1 MSYNLIVFEVRTVV
15 YGMLDTLLVD
25 EVNESKA
32 LGLMIVIERK
42 HQHLYLTVL
51 LKNIIQLGLLH
62 CLGNILYK
70 DAGVNN
76 AIGTLT
82 FRLVLGGATGPYEI
96 LLAHGKGA
104 ALLAVNLEEAQ
115 VFANFEV
122 VLVRFAL
129 YLHESRHKL
138 LVYVLDNRWWLLKNY
153 ASALFKNLS
162 HFL

>member
-1 MSYNLIVFEVRTVV
+1 MV
-15 YGMLDTLLVD
+15 YGILDTLLVH
-25 EVNESKA
+25 EVNEPKA

-42 HQHLYLTVL
+42 HQHLYFTVL

-62 CLGNILYK
+62 CLRNILYK
-70 DAGVNN
+70 DAGVSN

-82 FRLVLGGATGPYEI
+82 FRLVLGGATGPHEI

-115 VFANFEV
+115 FFTNFEV

-129 YLHESRHKL
+129 YLHKSRHKL
-138 LVYVLDNRWWLLKNY
+138 LIYVLNNRWWLIKNN